1 MRNKLWAGIAALA
14 IGIGVASCGEN
25 EEPASKQSSSKAPE
39 AQQTPSTQ
47 AEQPGAEKQAKQSA
61 PAEPEGQ
68 PSGQTASPAPAG
80 QEKQP
85 ESGQQEQRPQVA
97 QQEQQLSTTQ
107 GQPSQQNTSAP
118 QSLGSEPDWA
128 SSRAATAEPAETE
141 PAGHRYAGCRPTE
154 FDPRTA
160 STGAGTPKGERIRRR
175 RRGRSFGPAYPKGGD
190 GLPAATGIRTER
202 TNRSADRYRAWSLD
216 CEHQRTQRHWSP
228 ITQPWTH
235 KAATVKEII
244 GHLRSQVTDGSIR
257 AKVSFVTKLHDR
269 LRLYAQQTI
278 GHSNHP

>member
-68 PSGQTASPAPAG
+68 PSGQTASQAPAG

-97 QQEQQLSTTQ
+97 QQEQLSTTQ
-107 GQPSQQNTSAP
+107 GQPSEQNTSAP
-118 QSLGSEPDWA
+118 SQSSAQSQTGPA
-128 SSRAATAEPAETE
+128 VGQPQPNQPRQNQQATATPA
-141 PAGHRYAGCRPTE
+141 AGPLNLTREQLQQAQALLKEKG
-154 FDPRTA
+154 FDVGDVDGVLGPRTRRAVMAFQRQRGLEPSGQIDQQTATALGLSIA
-160 STGAGTPKGERIRRR
+160 STRT
-175 RRGRSFGPAYPKGGD
+175 GP
-190 GLPAATGIRTER
+190 
-202 TNRSADRYRAWSLD
+202 
-216 CEHQRTQRHWSP
+216 Q
-228 ITQPWTH
+228 
-235 KAATVKEII
+235 
-244 GHLRSQVTDGSIR
+244 
-257 AKVSFVTKLHDR
+257 
-269 LRLYAQQTI
+269 
-278 GHSNHP
+278 

>member
-118 QSLGSEPDWA
+118 SQSSA
-128 SSRAATAEPAETE
+128 QSQTE
-141 PAGHRYAGCRPTE
+141 PAVGQPQPNQPRQNQQATATPAAGPLNLTRE
-154 FDPRTA
+154 QIQQAQALLKEKGFDVGDVDGVLGPRTRRAVMAFQRQRGLEPSGQIDQQTATALGLSIA
-160 STGAGTPKGERIRRR
+160 STS
-175 RRGRSFGPAYPKGGD
+175 GRSVTGP
-190 GLPAATGIRTER
+190 
-202 TNRSADRYRAWSLD
+202 
-216 CEHQRTQRHWSP
+216 Q
-228 ITQPWTH
+228 
-235 KAATVKEII
+235 
-244 GHLRSQVTDGSIR
+244 
-257 AKVSFVTKLHDR
+257 
-269 LRLYAQQTI
+269 
-278 GHSNHP
+278 